1 MKFRAFVW
9 SLLLLSVSAVQAQ
22 SEDFESFRQRLL
34 NDYDAFRQG
43 VLDQYENFL
52 DEAWAG
58 FETFAGDKRSE
69 DPKPTAPPTFKPS
82 DLPTVP
88 SPPQVP
94 TLKPVKLPKVPSAP
108 GSPSVPSVPSVPGS
122 PSVPSVPSSPSVPS
136 VPAAPSS
143 PIASL
148 PSVPSKP
155 SVPSV
160 PSTPSVPSKPSVPSV
175 PSVPAAPSVPSSPI
189 AAVPSVPSSP
199 SVPTTPTKPVTPAPT
214 KPAAP
219 ASSPIP
225 ATPAVP
231 TAPATPIAPVS
242 PEKPAAPITP
252 APEKP
257 VAPAKPTANTINY
270 NLYGLQLSVPKPAVA
285 PNLTSGAQ
293 KEVVA
298 FWKEIKESDTKAIVK
313 SFKDAAVNYRL
324 GDWCSLKAV
333 EKYAEIWAK
342 GNVNAARVMT
352 QFLMMS
358 MGYDLRMAS
367 ANNEVYLLL
376 PFQQQVYANTFIR
389 IDDNKYYVYPNSMPA
404 NSSIYT
410 CRVPA
415 DVDCGQTINLVIN
428 PAYLLPK
435 KDQAFKVSHADLSI
449 EGNINRNIIDLQQE
463 YPSMD
468 ISCYAA
474 SIADEELRKNI
485 LTQLR
490 GQLEGKS
497 EMDAANAILHF
508 VQEGFAYKTDGQQF
522 GQGVEKCFFFDELL
536 YFPFCDCEDR
546 SIFFAYLVKEI
557 LGLDVLL
564 VGYPGHECTAVA
576 LSEAP
581 QRHTSLNYKGKNYY
595 ICDPTYMGADVGM
608 CMPKYVNVNPEVEEW
623 Y

>member
-82 DLPTVP
+82 DLPALP

-94 TLKPVKLPKVPSAP
+94 TLKPVKLPKVPSV
-108 GSPSVPSVPSVPGS
+108 PSVPSVPGLPSVPSVPGS
-122 PSVPSVPSSPSVPS
+122 PSVPSVPSTPSVPTR
-136 VPAAPSS
+136 PAAPSS
-143 PIASL
+143 PIASVPSVPSTPGVPSVPGKPSV

-160 PSTPSVPSKPSVPSV
+160 PATPS
-175 PSVPAAPSVPSSPI
+175 APS
-189 AAVPSVPSSP
+189 APSSP

-219 ASSPIP
+219 ASSSSP

-231 TAPATPIAPVS
+231 TAP
-242 PEKPAAPITP
+242 EKPAV
-252 APEKP
+252 P
-257 VAPAKPTANTINY
+257 VAPAKPAANTINY
-270 NLYGLQLSVPKPAVA
+270 SLYGLQLSVPKPAIA

-474 SIADEELRKNI
+474 SIADEDLRKNI

-497 EMDAANAILHF
+497 EMEAANAILHF

>member
-82 DLPTVP
+82 DLPALP

-108 GSPSVPSVPSVPGS
+108 GTPSVPSA

-136 VPAAPSS
+136 VPTRPVAPSSPIASVPTVPSTPSVPSVPTRPAAPSS

-148 PSVPSKP
+148 PSVPA
-155 SVPSV
+155 
-160 PSTPSVPSKPSVPSV
+160 TPSV
-175 PSVPAAPSVPSSPI
+175 SST
-189 AAVPSVPSSP
+189 PSVPSSP
-199 SVPTTPTKPVTPAPT
+199 STPSKPVTPAPT

-219 ASSPIP
+219 ASPV
-225 ATPAVP
+225 VP
-231 TAPATPIAPVS
+231 TSPATPIAPAAPVS

-252 APEKP
+252 VPAKPEAPAKP
-257 VAPAKPTANTINY
+257 VAPAKPAANTINY
-270 NLYGLQLSVPKPAVA
+270 SLYGLQLSVPKPAIA

-389 IDDNKYYVYPNSMPA
+389 VDDNKYYVYPNTMPA

-490 GQLEGKS
+490 KQLEGKS
-497 EMDAANAILHF
+497 EMEAANAILHF

>member
-82 DLPTVP
+82 DVPTLPP
-88 SPPQVP
+88 PPQVP
-94 TLKPVKLPKVPSAP
+94 TVKPVKLPKVPSAP
-108 GSPSVPSVPSVPGS
+108 GTPSVPSA

-136 VPAAPSS
+136 VPTRPVAPSSPIASVPTVPSTPSVPSVPTRPAAPSS

-148 PSVPSKP
+148 PSVPA
-155 SVPSV
+155 
-160 PSTPSVPSKPSVPSV
+160 TPSV
-175 PSVPAAPSVPSSPI
+175 SST
-189 AAVPSVPSSP
+189 PSVPSSP
-199 SVPTTPTKPVTPAPT
+199 STPSKPVTPAPT

-219 ASSPIP
+219 ASPV
-225 ATPAVP
+225 VP
-231 TAPATPIAPVS
+231 TSPATPIAPAAPVS

-252 APEKP
+252 VPAKTEAPAKP
-257 VAPAKPTANTINY
+257 VAPAKPAANTINY
-270 NLYGLQLSVPKPAVA
+270 SLYGLQLSVPKPAIA

-389 IDDNKYYVYPNSMPA
+389 VDDNKYYVYPNTMPA

-490 GQLEGKS
+490 KQLEGKS
-497 EMDAANAILHF
+497 EMEAANAILHF

>member
-189 AAVPSVPSSP
+189 AAVPFVPSSP
-199 SVPTTPTKPVTPAPT
+199 SVPTTPTKPVTPTPT

-474 SIADEELRKNI
+474 SIADEDLRQNILSQLRK
-485 LTQLR
+485 
-490 GQLEGKS
+490 QLEGKL
-497 EMDAANAILHF
+497 EMEAANAILHF

>member
-82 DLPTVP
+82 DLPALP

-94 TLKPVKLPKVPSAP
+94 TLKPVKLPKV
-108 GSPSVPSVPSVPGS
+108 PSVPSVPSVPGS
-122 PSVPSVPSSPSVPS
+122 PSVPSVPSV
-136 VPAAPSS
+136 PSS
-143 PIASL
+143 PIASV

-160 PSTPSVPSKPSVPSV
+160 PSTPSVPTRPAAPSSPIASVPSVPSTPGVPSVPGKPSVPSV
-175 PSVPAAPSVPSSPI
+175 PSTPSVPS
-189 AAVPSVPSSP
+189 VPATPSAPSAPSSP
-199 SVPTTPTKPVTPAPT
+199 SVPTTSTKPVTPAPT
-214 KPAAP
+214 KPAAL
-219 ASSPIP
+219 ASSSSP

-231 TAPATPIAPVS
+231 TAP
-242 PEKPAAPITP
+242 EKPAVPVA
-252 APEKP
+252 P
-257 VAPAKPTANTINY
+257 VAPATPAKPAANTINY
-270 NLYGLQLSVPKPAVA
+270 SLYGLQLSVPKPAIA

-474 SIADEELRKNI
+474 SIADEDLRKNI

-497 EMDAANAILHF
+497 EMEAANAILHF

>member
-82 DLPTVP
+82 DLPALP

-94 TLKPVKLPKVPSAP
+94 TLKPVKLPKVPSVP
-108 GSPSVPSVPSVPGS
+108 SSLGSPSVPSVPSVPSS
-122 PSVPSVPSSPSVPS
+122 PSVPTRPAAPSSPIASVPSVPSSPSVPS
-136 VPAAPSS
+136 VPTRPAAPSS
-143 PIASL
+143 PIASV
-148 PSVPSKP
+148 PSVPSTP

-160 PSTPSVPSKPSVPSV
+160 PATPSVPSKPSVPSV
-175 PSVPAAPSVPSSPI
+175 PATPSTPS
-189 AAVPSVPSSP
+189 APSSP

-225 ATPAVP
+225 ATPVVP
-231 TAPATPIAPVS
+231 TA
-242 PEKPAAPITP
+242 PEKPAAP
-252 APEKP
+252 
-257 VAPAKPTANTINY
+257 VAPATPAKPAANTINY
-270 NLYGLQLSVPKPAVA
+270 SLYGLQLSVPKPAIA

-389 IDDNKYYVYPNSMPA
+389 VDDNKYYVYPNSMPA

-474 SIADEELRKNI
+474 SIADEDLRKNI

>member
-82 DLPTVP
+82 DVLAVP
-88 SPPQVP
+88 VPPQVP
-94 TLKPVKLPKVPSAP
+94 TLKPVKLPKVPSV
-108 GSPSVPSVPSVPGS
+108 PSVPSKPNVPSVPSVPGS
-122 PSVPSVPSSPSVPS
+122 PSVPSVPSSPIASVPT
-136 VPAAPSS
+136 
-143 PIASL
+143 
-148 PSVPSKP
+148 VPSKP

-160 PSTPSVPSKPSVPSV
+160 PSVPTRPAAPSSPSVPSVPATPSVPSKPSVPSV
-175 PSVPAAPSVPSSPI
+175 PATPSTPS
-189 AAVPSVPSSP
+189 APSSP
-199 SVPTTPTKPVTPAPT
+199 SLPTTPTKPVTPAPT

-231 TAPATPIAPVS
+231 TAP
-242 PEKPAAPITP
+242 EKPAAP
-252 APEKP
+252 
-257 VAPAKPTANTINY
+257 VAPATPAKPAANTINY
-270 NLYGLQLSVPKPAVA
+270 SLYGLQMSVPKPAVA

-474 SIADEELRKNI
+474 SIADEDLRQNILSQLRK
-485 LTQLR
+485 
-490 GQLEGKS
+490 QLEGKS

>member
-82 DLPTVP
+82 DLPALP

-94 TLKPVKLPKVPSAP
+94 TLKPVKLPKV
-108 GSPSVPSVPSVPGS
+108 PSVPSVPSVPGS
-122 PSVPSVPSSPSVPS
+122 PSVPSVPSV
-136 VPAAPSS
+136 PSS
-143 PIASL
+143 PIASV

-160 PSTPSVPSKPSVPSV
+160 PSTPSVPTRPAAPSSPIASVPSVPSTPGVPSVPGKPSVPSV
-175 PSVPAAPSVPSSPI
+175 PSTPSVPS
-189 AAVPSVPSSP
+189 VPATPSAPSAPSSP
-199 SVPTTPTKPVTPAPT
+199 SVPTTSTKPVTPAPT
-214 KPAAP
+214 KPAAL
-219 ASSPIP
+219 ASSSSP

-231 TAPATPIAPVS
+231 TAP
-242 PEKPAAPITP
+242 EKPAVPVA
-252 APEKP
+252 P
-257 VAPAKPTANTINY
+257 VAPATPAKPAANTINY
-270 NLYGLQLSVPKPAVA
+270 SLYGLQLSVPKPAIA

-474 SIADEELRKNI
+474 SIADEDLRKNI

-497 EMDAANAILHF
+497 EMEAANAILHF

-623 Y
+623 F

>member
-199 SVPTTPTKPVTPAPT
+199 SVPTTPTKPVTPAPS

-257 VAPAKPTANTINY
+257 VAPAKPTANTFNY
-270 NLYGLQLSVPKPAVA
+270 SLYGLQLSVPKPAVA

-474 SIADEELRKNI
+474 SIADEDLRQNILSQLRK
-485 LTQLR
+485 
-490 GQLEGKS
+490 QLEGKL
-497 EMDAANAILHF
+497 EMEAANAILHF
-508 VQEGFAYKTDGQQF
+508 VQEGFAYKTD
-522 GQGVEKCFFFDELL
+522 
-536 YFPFCDCEDR
+536 
-546 SIFFAYLVKEI
+546 
-557 LGLDVLL
+557 
-564 VGYPGHECTAVA
+564 
-576 LSEAP
+576 
-581 QRHTSLNYKGKNYY
+581 
-595 ICDPTYMGADVGM
+595 
-608 CMPKYVNVNPEVEEW
+608 
-623 Y
+623 

>member
-1 MKFRAFVW
+1 MA
-9 SLLLLSVSAVQAQ
+9 
-22 SEDFESFRQRLL
+22 
-34 NDYDAFRQG
+34 
-43 VLDQYENFL
+43 
-52 DEAWAG
+52 
-58 FETFAGDKRSE
+58 
-69 DPKPTAPPTFKPS
+69 
-82 DLPTVP
+82 
-88 SPPQVP
+88 
-94 TLKPVKLPKVPSAP
+94 
-108 GSPSVPSVPSVPGS
+108 
-122 PSVPSVPSSPSVPS
+122 
-136 VPAAPSS
+136 
-143 PIASL
+143 
-148 PSVPSKP
+148 
-155 SVPSV
+155 
-160 PSTPSVPSKPSVPSV
+160 
-175 PSVPAAPSVPSSPI
+175 
-189 AAVPSVPSSP
+189 
-199 SVPTTPTKPVTPAPT
+199 
-214 KPAAP
+214 
-219 ASSPIP
+219 P
-225 ATPAVP
+225 ATPA
-231 TAPATPIAPVS
+231 
-242 PEKPAAPITP
+242 KPA
-252 APEKP
+252 
-257 VAPAKPTANTINY
+257 ANTINY
-270 NLYGLQLSVPKPAVA
+270 SLYGLQMSVPKPAVA

-474 SIADEELRKNI
+474 SIADEDLRQNILSQLRK
-485 LTQLR
+485 
-490 GQLEGKS
+490 QLEGKS

>member
-82 DLPTVP
+82 DVLAVP
-88 SPPQVP
+88 VPPQVP
-94 TLKPVKLPKVPSAP
+94 TLKPVKLPKVPSV
-108 GSPSVPSVPSVPGS
+108 PSVPSKPNVPSVPSVPGS
-122 PSVPSVPSSPSVPS
+122 PSVPSVPSSPIASVPT
-136 VPAAPSS
+136 
-143 PIASL
+143 
-148 PSVPSKP
+148 VPSKP

-160 PSTPSVPSKPSVPSV
+160 PSVPTRPAAPSSPSVPSVPATPSVPSKPSVPSV
-175 PSVPAAPSVPSSPI
+175 PATPSTPS
-189 AAVPSVPSSP
+189 APSSP
-199 SVPTTPTKPVTPAPT
+199 SLPTTPTKPVTPAPT

-231 TAPATPIAPVS
+231 TAP
-242 PEKPAAPITP
+242 EKPAAP
-252 APEKP
+252 
-257 VAPAKPTANTINY
+257 VAPATPAKPAANTINY
-270 NLYGLQLSVPKPAVA
+270 SLYGLQMSVPKPAIA

-342 GNVNAARVMT
+342 GNVNTARVMT

-474 SIADEELRKNI
+474 SIADEDLRQNILSQLRK
-485 LTQLR
+485 
-490 GQLEGKS
+490 QLEGKS

>member
-82 DLPTVP
+82 DLPALP

-94 TLKPVKLPKVPSAP
+94 TLKPVKLPKVPS
-108 GSPSVPSVPSVPGS
+108 
-122 PSVPSVPSSPSVPS
+122 VPSVPSSPSVPS
-136 VPAAPSS
+136 VPSSPIASVPSVPSKPSVPSVPSVPTRPAAPSS

-160 PSTPSVPSKPSVPSV
+160 PATPSTPS
-175 PSVPAAPSVPSSPI
+175 A
-189 AAVPSVPSSP
+189 PSSP
-199 SVPTTPTKPVTPAPT
+199 SVPTTPTQPVTPAPT
-214 KPAAP
+214 KPAAPASPVVPASP

-231 TAPATPIAPVS
+231 TAP
-242 PEKPAAPITP
+242 EKPAAP
-252 APEKP
+252 
-257 VAPAKPTANTINY
+257 VAPATPVKPAANTINY
-270 NLYGLQLSVPKPAVA
+270 SLYGLQMSVPKPAIA

-474 SIADEELRKNI
+474 SIADEDLRKNI